1 MKKAMENLIKSI
13 DLPSI
18 RMAKVIIKRKR
29 KRKRNT
35 YTGRNQSLGT

>member
-29 KRKRNT
+29 KTNT

>member
-1 MKKAMENLIKSI
+1 MNKAMENLIKSI

-29 KRKRNT
+29 NT
-35 YTGRNQSLGT
+35 YTGRHQSLGT